1 VTLDHRDVPAS
12 LVGATVQREWG
23 VDVTAVEQ
31 VRTGDSST
39 HWVLGDDGGPQW
51 LATLDRV
58 SGADDRRALLAAYGV
73 AADLTR
79 RLSFV
84 VGPVHSREGWV
95 AVGLTPGLLLSLAPL
110 LEGAAVGTRALVDD
124 AERCVLANMMGDLHR
139 QPLSRRLPGW
149 RPVIGRLGQSRREE
163 LERCLGDEAWSGGP
177 WAVPAQRLVSDARV
191 TLLAALRRF
200 SMLGAAI
207 AGSAERWV
215 VTHGEADAAHLVR
228 TPDGHRLVGWGAMAR
243 APRERDLAAAL
254 GKAEGNEPWYA
265 YLEAGGTPEPLSADT
280 VELFALQR
288 HLSEVTQVAVRLAGP
303 HPDTAQERDRFER
316 LEEELDAVLARWS

>member
-1 VTLDHRDVPAS
+1 MTLEETDVPAAR
-12 LVGATVQREWG
+12 VGATVQREWG
-23 VDVTAVEQ
+23 VDVTAVER
-31 VRTGDSST
+31 VRTGPNAS

-58 SGADDRRALLAAYGV
+58 SGAEERQALLSAYGV
-73 AADLTR
+73 AADLAR

-95 AVGLTPGLLLSLAPL
+95 AVGVTPRLLLSVAPFL
-110 LEGAAVGTRALVDD
+110 QGAAVGTGALVDD

-139 QPLSRRLPGW
+139 QPLARRLPGW
-149 RPVIGRLGQSRREE
+149 RPLIGRLGQSRRDD
-163 LERCLGDEAWSGGP
+163 LEHCLADGAWSGGP
-177 WAVPAQRLVSDARV
+177 WSAPAQRLVSDARTV
-191 TLLAALRRF
+191 LVAALRRF
-200 SMLGAAI
+200 TLLGAAV
-207 AGSAERWV
+207 AGTAERWV

-254 GKAEGNEPWYA
+254 DEAEGQEPWYA
-265 YLEAGGTPEPLSADT
+265 YLESGGTPEPLSEDT

-288 HLSEVTQVAVRLAGP
+288 HLSEVTEGAVRLAGP
-303 HPDTAQERDRFER
+303 HPDTAQERRCFER
-316 LEEELDAVLARWS
+316 LEQELDAVLTRWA

>member
-1 VTLDHRDVPAS
+1 VTADHPDVLPS
-12 LVGATVQREWG
+12 QVGATVQREWG
-23 VDVTAVEQ
+23 VDVTVVEQ
-31 VRTGDSST
+31 VRTGVSST
-39 HWVLGDDGGPQW
+39 DWVLGDDGGPQW

-58 SGADDRRALLAAYGV
+58 SGTDERQALLAAYGV
-73 AADLTR
+73 AAELGR

-95 AVGLTPGLLLSLAPL
+95 AVGLAPGLLLSVAPFL
-110 LEGAAVGTRALVDD
+110 QGAAVGTRALVDD
-124 AERCVLANMMGDLHR
+124 ADRCVLANMMGDLHR
-139 QPLSRRLPGW
+139 QSLSRRLPGW
-149 RPVIGRLGQSRREE
+149 QPVIGRPGQSRRDE

-177 WAVPAQRLVSDARV
+177 WAVPAQRLVTDARA

-200 SMLGAAI
+200 SLLGAAV

-254 GKAEGNEPWYA
+254 GEAEGNEPWYA

-288 HLSEVTQVAVRLAGP
+288 HLSEVTRVAVRLAGP
-303 HPDTAQERDRFER
+303 HPDTAQERRCFER
-316 LEEELDAVLARWS
+316 LEEELDAVLAGWS

>member
-1 VTLDHRDVPAS
+1 MTLEEPDVPAA

-31 VRTGDSST
+31 VRAGAHAS

-58 SGADDRRALLAAYGV
+58 SSSDERRALLAAYGV
-73 AADLTR
+73 AAVIAR

-95 AVGLTPGLLLSLAPL
+95 AVGLTPGLVLSVAPFL
-110 LEGAAVGTRALVDD
+110 QGTAVGTGALVDD
-124 AERCVLANMMGDLHR
+124 MERCALANMMGDLHR
-139 QPLSRRLPGW
+139 QPHARQLPGW
-149 RPVIGRLGQSRREE
+149 QPVIGRLGQSRRAE
-163 LERCLGDEAWSGGP
+163 LERCLGEEVWSGGP
-177 WAVPAQRLVSDARV
+177 WAVPAQRLVSEAR
-191 TLLAALRRF
+191 TALLTALRRF
-200 SMLGAAI
+200 SLLGAAV
-207 AGSAERWV
+207 AGSAQRWV
-215 VTHGEADAAHLVR
+215 VTHGEADASHLVR

-254 GKAEGNEPWYA
+254 GEADGHEPWYA
-265 YLEAGGTPEPLSADT
+265 YLEAGGTPEPLSVDT

-288 HLSEVTQVAVRLAGP
+288 HLSEVTEDAVRLAGP
-303 HPDTAQERDRFER
+303 HPDTARERRCFER
-316 LEEELDAVLARWS
+316 LEEQLDAVLARWS